1 MYGKFD
7 GVPEVLYATDVT
19 NNSFVANWDAVED
32 AVEYTV
38 ELYKQSN
45 AENGAGDKEN
55 VLSEDFMN
63 CTAGNLELDYME
75 IDNYMSSTGWECENV
90 YSESG
95 VLRIG
100 SAKNPGF
107 LYTPWLEAAGN
118 VVITLD
124 ASLYNT
130 GKDNEVM
137 VSVVVCDADE
147 NEIVGEDFSVTGTNQ
162 KISLSA
168 DVDGRFYV
176 VVHTDNLTGSK
187 RVNID
192 NLNIVLET
200 SVKRELVSTVT
211 TTATSYEFKN
221 LEEGVMYLYRVK
233 ASDSG
238 ASSAYSDYMEV
249 SLNSTG
255 IDEIVADGSWC
266 EIYNMSGVKV
276 YNGDKAGMP
285 VLSKGVYVVVTAR
298 GANKIVI
305 E

>member
-1 MYGKFD
+1 
-7 GVPEVLYATDVT
+7 
-19 NNSFVANWDAVED
+19 
-32 AVEYTV
+32 
-38 ELYKQSN
+38 
-45 AENGAGDKEN
+45 
-55 VLSEDFMN
+55 MN

-130 GKDNEVM
+130 GKDNGVM

-168 DVDGRFYV
+168 DVDGRFQV
-176 VVHTDNLTGSK
+176 VVHTNNSTVSN

-211 TTATSYEFKN
+211 TEATSYGFNN
-221 LEEGVMYLYRVK
+221 LEEGFVYLYRVK
-233 ASDSG
+233 ASDG
-238 ASSAYSDYMEV
+238 EATSAFSEYVEV
-249 SLNSTG
+249 ALISTG
-255 IDEIVADGSWC
+255 IGEFVADGDWC
-266 EIYNMSGVKV
+266 EVYNMSGVKV
-276 YNGDKAGMP
+276 YDGEKAGIS

-298 GANKIVI
+298 SARKIVI